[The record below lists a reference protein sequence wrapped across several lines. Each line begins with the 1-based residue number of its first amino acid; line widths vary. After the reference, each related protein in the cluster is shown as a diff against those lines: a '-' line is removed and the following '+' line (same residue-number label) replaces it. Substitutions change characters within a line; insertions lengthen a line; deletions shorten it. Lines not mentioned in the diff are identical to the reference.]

1 MAKRESKNMNKYSD
15 SELIQSFF
23 EAWNDGDADDIK
35 SSLYALIKRFGGT
48 SISESTG
55 IPRTT
60 LYDMCK
66 DDSNPTLENLCLIID
81 FFQSVLKLDAGFRRG
96 FF

>member
-1 MAKRESKNMNKYSD
+1 MAKKESKSMSKYSD
-15 SELIQSFF
+15 AEIIDSFF
-23 EAWNDGDADDIK
+23 VCWADGDADDIK
-35 SSLYALIKRFGGT
+35 SALYALIKRFGGT
-48 SISESTG
+48 HLSESTG

-81 FFQSVLKLDAGFRRG
+81 FLKSQKVA
-96 FF
+96 

>member
-1 MAKRESKNMNKYSD
+1 MEQSELKNMSNYTN
-15 SELIQSFF
+15 EEIVTSFF
-23 EAWNDGDADDIK
+23 SAWNDGDSDDIK

-48 SISESTG
+48 YLSGATG

-66 DDSNPTLENLCLIID
+66 DESNPTLENLCLVID
-81 FFQSVLKLDAGFRRG
+81 FLKSQKAA
-96 FF
+96 

>member
-1 MAKRESKNMNKYSD
+1 MAKKESKNMSKYSD
-15 SELIQSFF
+15 TEIIDSFF
-23 EAWNDGDADDIK
+23 AAWADGDADDIK
-35 SSLYALIKRFGGT
+35 SVLYSLIKRFGGT
-48 SISESTG
+48 HLSESTG

-81 FFQSVLKLDAGFRRG
+81 FLKSRG
-96 FF
+96 AA

>member
-1 MAKRESKNMNKYSD
+1 MAVQERKFMNKYSD
-15 SELIQSFF
+15 KEIIDGFF
-23 EAWNDGDADDIK
+23 ASWIDGDPDDIK
-35 SSLYALIKRFGGT
+35 SSIYALIKRFGGT
-48 SISESTG
+48 HLSESTG

-81 FFQSVLKLDAGFRRG
+81 FLKSQKVA
-96 FF
+96 

>member
-1 MAKRESKNMNKYSD
+1 MGAFRLYCAEIDGVLLLLGGHKDKQSK
-15 SELIQSFF
+15 
-23 EAWNDGDADDIK
+23 DIK

-66 DDSNPTLENLCLIID
+66 DDSNPTLENLCLIIN
-81 FFQSVLKLDAGFRRG
+81 FFKYKKTA
-96 FF
+96 

>member
-1 MAKRESKNMNKYSD
+1 MAKFESKNMNKYSNQ
-15 SELIQSFF
+15 EIIESFF

-35 SSLYALIKRFGGT
+35 SAIYSLLKRFGATEISNAT
-48 SISESTG
+48 S

-66 DDSNPTLENLCLIID
+66 DDSNPTLENLCKIID
-81 FFQSVLKLDAGFRRG
+81 YLKEEKRSA
-96 FF
+96 

>member
-1 MAKRESKNMNKYSD
+1 MGAFRLYCAEIDGVLLLLGGHKDKQSK
-15 SELIQSFF
+15 
-23 EAWNDGDADDIK
+23 DIK

-60 LYDMCK
+60 FMICAKTTAIPLWK
-66 DDSNPTLENLCLIID
+66 IFALSLIFLNIKKPHNN
-81 FFQSVLKLDAGFRRG
+81 FYNSL
-96 FF
+96 